1 VIPTAIAEAQ
11 PDYCGNHVATEEDMM
26 ASETIIVQIDQDQL
40 VAQKNNQY
48 SLYLAKKVNGVFTV
62 IWQSMGPVA
71 TVNAPSYQY
80 NNVFNIAL
88 PSYQVNYTNVPIVQG
103 SVTFTSSGKPVVMN
117 VGQTVSLDANGT
129 FGTPA
134 NTGTAGA
141 LIVNNALAGNPHE
154 ILSDASGNPIFV
166 NVNSGMDIGAATL
179 TPIEEYQVWFDN
191 YQETGT
197 IIAHNVS
204 NPGLIT
210 FAGTDSMTISYNKAG
225 LWQSGPLA
233 STDPALAAAIQSG
246 DVAVTVL
253 VAFKYALTVGAV
265 TYLLKSFIDKF
276 ASNLRPTQI
285 TATAGSTSL
294 SVTFAGA
301 NTSAAA
307 AQNTPNFEAA
317 VNSALVAAKND
328 SSSGL
333 GGESWHFEQ
342 PKLTVN
348 I

>member
-1 VIPTAIAEAQ
+1 
-11 PDYCGNHVATEEDMM
+11 M

-40 VAQKNNQY
+40 IAQKNNQY

-71 TVNAPSYQY
+71 TVNTPSYQY

-88 PSYQVNYTNVPIVQG
+88 PSYQVNYTNEPIVQG

-117 VGQTVSLDANGT
+117 VGQTVSLDVNGT

-154 ILSDASGNPIFV
+154 ILSDASGNPVFV
-166 NVNSGMDIGAATL
+166 NVDSGMDIGAATL

-191 YQETGT
+191 FQQTGT

-210 FAGTDSMTISYNKAG
+210 FAGTNSMTISYSKAG

-233 STDPALAAAIQSG
+233 STDPTLAAAIQAG
-246 DVAVTVL
+246 EVAVTVL
-253 VAFKYALTVGAV
+253 VIFKYALTTGAV

-276 ASNLRPTQI
+276 ASNLRPTQV

-294 SVTFAGA
+294 SITFAA
-301 NTSAAA
+301 PNTSAAA
-307 AQNTPNFEAA
+307 ALHTPDFDAA
-317 VNSALVAAKND
+317 VNSALNAAAAD
-328 SSSGL
+328 PGSGL
-333 GGESWHFEQ
+333 SGETWTFAPSQ
-342 PKLTVN
+342 LTAN